1 MKLER
6 DPKGDF
12 FIDPS
17 ALADRLAVNADEL
30 RRRMRLGLVTSIIET
45 GDGEDL
51 GRQRLTLRSGN
62 KVWRAVVDADQNILS
77 EETFRLT

>member
-17 ALADRLAVNADEL
+17 MLADRLAMDAGDL
-30 RRRMRLGLVTSIIET
+30 RRRMRLGLVTSIVEA
-45 GDGEDL
+45 GDGDDL
-51 GRQRLTLRSGN
+51 GNQRLTLRSGN
-62 KVWRAVVDADQNILS
+62 TVWRIIVDAELNIVS
-77 EETFRLT
+77 EEVFKLT